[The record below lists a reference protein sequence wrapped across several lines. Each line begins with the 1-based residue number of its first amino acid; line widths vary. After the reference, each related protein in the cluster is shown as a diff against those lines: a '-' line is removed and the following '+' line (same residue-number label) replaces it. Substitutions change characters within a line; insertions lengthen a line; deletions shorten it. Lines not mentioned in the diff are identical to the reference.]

1 MITSLI
7 LFLSLSVSAPVSAAQ
22 APACEAHS
30 NGVTGITVTVCAG
43 SVVKACDAS
52 GNCHGPVASY

>member
-7 LFLSLSVSAPVSAAQ
+7 LFLSLSVSTPVAQ

-30 NGVTGITVTVCAG
+30 NGVTGIVVTVCAG

-52 GNCHGPVASY
+52 GNCHGPVSAY